1 MARAEHQTFTGLV
14 VQVRRN
20 RAERGLSSGLTMTE
34 IADRLG
40 FTEVSSFSRWFVG
53 EYGVPGGGA
62 AGGGGRRAH
71 AVRM

>member
-1 MARAEHQTFTGLV
+1 V

-53 EYGVPGGGA
+53 EYGVPPS
-62 AGGGGRRAH
+62 RWQP
-71 AVRM
+71 